1 MKSDRLSA
9 DYLQDML
16 EASIKAADFIKDMT
30 FNEFNNDEK
39 TQYAVVR
46 ALEIIGEAAK
56 KVTQPVKDQNPRI
69 PWRTIAGMRDKMI
82 HDYMGI
88 NQAVDLKT
96 IIEDIPL
103 LTKQLQ
109 AITNLNH

>member
-88 NQAVDLKT
+88 NQAVVWKT

-103 LTKQLQ
+103 LIKQHQ